1 MREFQEKL
9 EQLME
14 LAAKQ
19 EKNLNNEQILE
30 IFGLNQLSPQQ
41 LQSLYEYLR
50 IQGIRIQG
58 ADLAPMDIGKAL
70 DPQEEQEEEKK
81 PVILEAED
89 EQCLKEYEE
98 MLRQFP
104 SEKEG
109 EREALLLQA
118 VTDVAGVQERLAQL
132 YLKEILQYARK
143 LWRQGIYIGDLI
155 QEGNMSL
162 LLALAEEMPEESKAG
177 WMEQRLLDGMESWVK
192 EQTEQK
198 YRDESMVEKVRK
210 LEAAIRELSDD
221 EEQKFSVEELAAYL
235 DMDEEEREEEK
246 LNIRNG
252 LNFARKVLVTE
263 ECDVLILDEVLGL
276 VEQGIVSAEE
286 VHELLGEA
294 SDTTELIFT
303 GIKLC
308 PEMMDWADDVYQIT
322 ALKES

>member
-118 VTDVAGVQERLAQL
+118 DRCGRCAGASGTVVSE
-132 YLKEILQYARK
+132 
-143 LWRQGIYIGDLI
+143 GDLAVC
-155 QEGNMSL
+155 E
-162 LLALAEEMPEESKAG
+162 KA
-177 WMEQRLLDGMESWVK
+177 
-192 EQTEQK
+192 
-198 YRDESMVEKVRK
+198 VE
-210 LEAAIRELSDD
+210 
-221 EEQKFSVEELAAYL
+221 
-235 DMDEEEREEEK
+235 
-246 LNIRNG
+246 
-252 LNFARKVLVTE
+252 
-263 ECDVLILDEVLGL
+263 
-276 VEQGIVSAEE
+276 
-286 VHELLGEA
+286 
-294 SDTTELIFT
+294 T
-303 GIKLC
+303 GDLY
-308 PEMMDWADDVYQIT
+308 W
-322 ALKES
+322 

>member
-1 MREFQEKL
+1 MMDMREFQEKL

-30 IFGLNQLSPQQ
+30 SFGLNQLSPQQ

-70 DPQEEQEEEKK
+70 DPQEEKK

-162 LLALAEEMPEESKAG
+162 LLALAEEMPEEGKAD
-177 WMEQRLLDGMESWVK
+177 WMEERLLAGMESWVK

-235 DMDEEEREEEK
+235 DMDEEEIRAVLRLTSEGADEEK
-246 LNIRNG
+246 
-252 LNFARKVLVTE
+252 
-263 ECDVLILDEVLGL
+263 
-276 VEQGIVSAEE
+276 
-286 VHELLGEA
+286 
-294 SDTTELIFT
+294 
-303 GIKLC
+303 
-308 PEMMDWADDVYQIT
+308 
-322 ALKES
+322 

>member
-1 MREFQEKL
+1 MMDMREFQEKL

-19 EKNLNNEQILE
+19 EQNLNNEQILE

-50 IQGIRIQG
+50 IQEKLIKD
-58 ADLAPMDIGKAL
+58 AEKLARE
-70 DPQEEQEEEKK
+70 QEEQEEEKK

-162 LLALAEEMPEESKAG
+162 LLALAEEMPEEGKAG
-177 WMEQRLLDGMESWVK
+177 WMEERLLAGMENWVK

-235 DMDEEEREEEK
+235 DMDEEEIRAVLRLTSEGTDEEK
-246 LNIRNG
+246 
-252 LNFARKVLVTE
+252 
-263 ECDVLILDEVLGL
+263 
-276 VEQGIVSAEE
+276 
-286 VHELLGEA
+286 
-294 SDTTELIFT
+294 
-303 GIKLC
+303 
-308 PEMMDWADDVYQIT
+308 
-322 ALKES
+322 

>member
-1 MREFQEKL
+1 MMDMREFQEKL

-70 DPQEEQEEEKK
+70 DPQEEQKK

-162 LLALAEEMPEESKAG
+162 LLALAEEMPEEGKAD
-177 WMEQRLLDGMESWVK
+177 WMEERLLAGMEGWVK

-235 DMDEEEREEEK
+235 DMDEEEIRAVLRLTSEGADEEK
-246 LNIRNG
+246 
-252 LNFARKVLVTE
+252 
-263 ECDVLILDEVLGL
+263 
-276 VEQGIVSAEE
+276 
-286 VHELLGEA
+286 
-294 SDTTELIFT
+294 
-303 GIKLC
+303 
-308 PEMMDWADDVYQIT
+308 
-322 ALKES
+322 

>member
-1 MREFQEKL
+1 MMDMREFQEKL

-162 LLALAEEMPEESKAG
+162 LLALAEEMPEEGKAD
-177 WMEQRLLDGMESWVK
+177 W
-192 EQTEQK
+192 
-198 YRDESMVEKVRK
+198 MVEKVRK

-235 DMDEEEREEEK
+235 DMDEEEIRAVLRLTSEGADEEK
-246 LNIRNG
+246 
-252 LNFARKVLVTE
+252 
-263 ECDVLILDEVLGL
+263 
-276 VEQGIVSAEE
+276 
-286 VHELLGEA
+286 
-294 SDTTELIFT
+294 
-303 GIKLC
+303 
-308 PEMMDWADDVYQIT
+308 
-322 ALKES
+322 

>member
-1 MREFQEKL
+1 MMDMREFQEKL

-41 LQSLYEYLR
+41 LQSLYEYLRIQGIR

-162 LLALAEEMPEESKAG
+162 LLALAEEMPEEGKAG

-235 DMDEEEREEEK
+235 DMDEEEIRAVLRLTSEGADEEK
-246 LNIRNG
+246 
-252 LNFARKVLVTE
+252 
-263 ECDVLILDEVLGL
+263 
-276 VEQGIVSAEE
+276 
-286 VHELLGEA
+286 
-294 SDTTELIFT
+294 
-303 GIKLC
+303 
-308 PEMMDWADDVYQIT
+308 
-322 ALKES
+322 

>member
-19 EKNLNNEQILE
+19 EQNLNNEQILE

-155 QEGNMSL
+155 QEGN
-162 LLALAEEMPEESKAG
+162 K
-177 WMEQRLLDGMESWVK
+177 
-192 EQTEQK
+192 
-198 YRDESMVEKVRK
+198 
-210 LEAAIRELSDD
+210 
-221 EEQKFSVEELAAYL
+221 
-235 DMDEEEREEEK
+235 
-246 LNIRNG
+246 
-252 LNFARKVLVTE
+252 RKVQICGRVFCRWE
-263 ECDVLILDEVLGL
+263 ENLWSISLYLRIFCPKNRKEC
-276 VEQGIVSAEE
+276 VSA
-286 VHELLGEA
+286 
-294 SDTTELIFT
+294 
-303 GIKLC
+303 
-308 PEMMDWADDVYQIT
+308 
-322 ALKES
+322 LKSGRKFFRMEKPSWNIPAP

>member
-1 MREFQEKL
+1 MIDMREFQEKL

-70 DPQEEQEEEKK
+70 DPQEEKK

-162 LLALAEEMPEESKAG
+162 LLALAEEMPEEGKAD
-177 WMEQRLLDGMESWVK
+177 WMEERLLAGMESWVK

-235 DMDEEEREEEK
+235 DMDEEEIRAVLRLTSEGADEEK
-246 LNIRNG
+246 
-252 LNFARKVLVTE
+252 
-263 ECDVLILDEVLGL
+263 
-276 VEQGIVSAEE
+276 
-286 VHELLGEA
+286 
-294 SDTTELIFT
+294 
-303 GIKLC
+303 
-308 PEMMDWADDVYQIT
+308 
-322 ALKES
+322 

>member
-1 MREFQEKL
+1 MMDMREFQEKL

-132 YLKEILQYARK
+132 YLKEILQY
-143 LWRQGIYIGDLI
+143 
-155 QEGNMSL
+155 GNMSL
-162 LLALAEEMPEESKAG
+162 LLALAEEMPEEGKAG
-177 WMEQRLLDGMESWVK
+177 WMEERLLAGMENWVK

-235 DMDEEEREEEK
+235 DMDEEEIRAVLRLTSEGADEEK
-246 LNIRNG
+246 
-252 LNFARKVLVTE
+252 
-263 ECDVLILDEVLGL
+263 
-276 VEQGIVSAEE
+276 
-286 VHELLGEA
+286 
-294 SDTTELIFT
+294 
-303 GIKLC
+303 
-308 PEMMDWADDVYQIT
+308 
-322 ALKES
+322 

>member
-1 MREFQEKL
+1 MMDMREFQEKL

-70 DPQEEQEEEKK
+70 DPQEEKK

-98 MLRQFP
+98 MLRQLP

-162 LLALAEEMPEESKAG
+162 LLALAEEMPEEGKAD
-177 WMEQRLLDGMESWVK
+177 WMEERLLAGMESWVK

-235 DMDEEEREEEK
+235 DMDEEEIRAVLRLTSEGADEEK
-246 LNIRNG
+246 
-252 LNFARKVLVTE
+252 
-263 ECDVLILDEVLGL
+263 
-276 VEQGIVSAEE
+276 
-286 VHELLGEA
+286 
-294 SDTTELIFT
+294 
-303 GIKLC
+303 
-308 PEMMDWADDVYQIT
+308 
-322 ALKES
+322 

>member
-1 MREFQEKL
+1 MMDMREFQEKL

-70 DPQEEQEEEKK
+70 DPQEEKK

-162 LLALAEEMPEESKAG
+162 LLALAEEMPEEGKAD
-177 WMEQRLLDGMESWVK
+177 WMEERLLAGMEGWVK

-235 DMDEEEREEEK
+235 DMDEEEIRAVLRLTSEGADEEK
-246 LNIRNG
+246 
-252 LNFARKVLVTE
+252 
-263 ECDVLILDEVLGL
+263 
-276 VEQGIVSAEE
+276 
-286 VHELLGEA
+286 
-294 SDTTELIFT
+294 
-303 GIKLC
+303 
-308 PEMMDWADDVYQIT
+308 
-322 ALKES
+322 

>member
-1 MREFQEKL
+1 MMDMREFQEKL

-70 DPQEEQEEEKK
+70 DPQEEKK

-162 LLALAEEMPEESKAG
+162 LLALAEEMPEEGKAD
-177 WMEQRLLDGMESWVK
+177 WMEERLLAGMESWVK

-235 DMDEEEREEEK
+235 DMDEEEIRAVLRLTSEGADEEK
-246 LNIRNG
+246 
-252 LNFARKVLVTE
+252 
-263 ECDVLILDEVLGL
+263 
-276 VEQGIVSAEE
+276 
-286 VHELLGEA
+286 
-294 SDTTELIFT
+294 
-303 GIKLC
+303 
-308 PEMMDWADDVYQIT
+308 
-322 ALKES
+322 

>member
-1 MREFQEKL
+1 MMDMREFQEKL

-70 DPQEEQEEEKK
+70 DPQEEKK

-162 LLALAEEMPEESKAG
+162 LLALAEEMPEEGKAD
-177 WMEQRLLDGMESWVK
+177 WMEERLLAGMDSWVK

-235 DMDEEEREEEK
+235 DMDEEEIRAVLRLTSEGADEEK
-246 LNIRNG
+246 
-252 LNFARKVLVTE
+252 
-263 ECDVLILDEVLGL
+263 
-276 VEQGIVSAEE
+276 
-286 VHELLGEA
+286 
-294 SDTTELIFT
+294 
-303 GIKLC
+303 
-308 PEMMDWADDVYQIT
+308 
-322 ALKES
+322 

>member
-1 MREFQEKL
+1 MMDMKEFQKKL

-14 LAAKQ
+14 EAARQ
-19 EKNLNNEQILE
+19 EKNLTNEQILE
-30 IFGLNQLSPQQ
+30 VFGLNQLSPQQ

-70 DPQEEQEEEKK
+70 DPQDEEQEEEKK

-104 SEKEG
+104 AEKEG

-118 VTDVAGVQERLAQL
+118 VTDVAAVQERLAQL
-132 YLKEILQYARK
+132 YLKEILQYARS
-143 LWRQGIYIGDLI
+143 LWKQGLYIGDLI

-162 LLALAEEMPEESKAG
+162 LLALAEEMPVENKAD
-177 WMEQRLLDGMESWVK
+177 WMEQRLLAGMEAWVR

-198 YRDESMVEKVRK
+198 YQDECMVEQVRK

-235 DMDEEEREEEK
+235 DMDEDEIRSVLSLTSEGGEDEK
-246 LNIRNG
+246 
-252 LNFARKVLVTE
+252 
-263 ECDVLILDEVLGL
+263 
-276 VEQGIVSAEE
+276 
-286 VHELLGEA
+286 
-294 SDTTELIFT
+294 
-303 GIKLC
+303 
-308 PEMMDWADDVYQIT
+308 
-322 ALKES
+322 

>member
-1 MREFQEKL
+1 MMDMREFQEKL

-104 SEKEG
+104 LEKEG

-162 LLALAEEMPEESKAG
+162 LLALAEEMPEEGKAD
-177 WMEQRLLDGMESWVK
+177 WMEERLLAGMESWVK

-198 YRDESMVEKVRK
+198 CRDESMVEKVRK

-235 DMDEEEREEEK
+235 DMDEEEIRAVLRLTSEGSDEEK
-246 LNIRNG
+246 LG
-252 LNFARKVLVTE
+252 LPVFLVW
-263 ECDVLILDEVLGL
+263 LDGRGRHLFHGVW
-276 VEQGIVSAEE
+276 
-286 VHELLGEA
+286 
-294 SDTTELIFT
+294 TT
-303 GIKLC
+303 
-308 PEMMDWADDVYQIT
+308 WAGQ
-322 ALKES
+322 L

>member
-1 MREFQEKL
+1 MMDMREFQEKL

-155 QEGNMSL
+155 QEGTMSL
-162 LLALAEEMPEESKAG
+162 LLALAEEMPEEGKAD
-177 WMEQRLLDGMESWVK
+177 WMEERLLAGMENWVK

-235 DMDEEEREEEK
+235 DMDEEEIRAVLRLTSEGADEEK
-246 LNIRNG
+246 
-252 LNFARKVLVTE
+252 
-263 ECDVLILDEVLGL
+263 
-276 VEQGIVSAEE
+276 
-286 VHELLGEA
+286 
-294 SDTTELIFT
+294 
-303 GIKLC
+303 
-308 PEMMDWADDVYQIT
+308 
-322 ALKES
+322 

>member
-1 MREFQEKL
+1 MMDMREFQEKL

-162 LLALAEEMPEESKAG
+162 LLALAEEMPEEGKAD
-177 WMEQRLLDGMESWVK
+177 WMEERLLAGMEGWVK

-198 YRDESMVEKVRK
+198 YRDESMVEKVRN
-210 LEAAIRELSDD
+210 APHQRRSH
-221 EEQKFSVEELAAYL
+221 
-235 DMDEEEREEEK
+235 
-246 LNIRNG
+246 G
-252 LNFARKVLVTE
+252 
-263 ECDVLILDEVLGL
+263 
-276 VEQGIVSAEE
+276 
-286 VHELLGEA
+286 
-294 SDTTELIFT
+294 
-303 GIKLC
+303 
-308 PEMMDWADDVYQIT
+308 
-322 ALKES
+322 

>member
-1 MREFQEKL
+1 MMDMREFQEKL

-30 IFGLNQLSPQQ
+30 SFGLNQLSPQQ

-58 ADLAPMDIGKAL
+58 VDLAPMDIGKAL

-118 VTDVAGVQERLAQL
+118 VTDVAGVQERLAQF
-132 YLKEILQYARK
+132 ARK

-162 LLALAEEMPEESKAG
+162 LLALAEEMPEEGKAG
-177 WMEQRLLDGMESWVK
+177 WMEERLLAGMENWVK

-235 DMDEEEREEEK
+235 DMDEEEIRAVLRLTSEGADEEK
-246 LNIRNG
+246 
-252 LNFARKVLVTE
+252 
-263 ECDVLILDEVLGL
+263 
-276 VEQGIVSAEE
+276 
-286 VHELLGEA
+286 
-294 SDTTELIFT
+294 
-303 GIKLC
+303 
-308 PEMMDWADDVYQIT
+308 
-322 ALKES
+322 

>member
-1 MREFQEKL
+1 MMDMREFQEKL

-109 EREALLLQA
+109 EREALLL
-118 VTDVAGVQERLAQL
+118 DVAGVQERLAQL

-162 LLALAEEMPEESKAG
+162 LLALAEEMPEEGKAD
-177 WMEQRLLDGMESWVK
+177 WMEERLLAGMEGWVK

-235 DMDEEEREEEK
+235 DMDEEEIRAVLRLTSEGADEEK
-246 LNIRNG
+246 
-252 LNFARKVLVTE
+252 
-263 ECDVLILDEVLGL
+263 
-276 VEQGIVSAEE
+276 
-286 VHELLGEA
+286 
-294 SDTTELIFT
+294 
-303 GIKLC
+303 
-308 PEMMDWADDVYQIT
+308 
-322 ALKES
+322 